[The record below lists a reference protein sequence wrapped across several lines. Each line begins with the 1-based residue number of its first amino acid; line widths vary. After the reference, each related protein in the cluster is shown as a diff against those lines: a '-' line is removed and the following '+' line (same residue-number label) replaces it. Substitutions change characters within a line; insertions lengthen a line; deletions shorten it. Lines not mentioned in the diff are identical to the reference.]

1 MLRVYN
7 GLSTTSDSS
16 QALGS
21 LLKAGEGQGLKLSSI
36 YLVIF
41 SRHQKNLLF
50 RLTCSVPELLNIT
63 LKVTLSLYKI
73 PKTQVWVGQSAGVK
87 QAYREN
93 L

>member
-41 SRHQKNLLF
+41 SRHQKKLLL
-50 RLTCSVPELLNIT
+50 RLTCSVPELLNII

-73 PKTQVWVGQSAGVK
+73 PKTLNSG
-87 QAYREN
+87 
-93 L
+93 